1 MNENEIRSLFKVLA
15 DEAVPPSGVHIW
27 PAVQQAYKNRL
38 NHKSYQ
44 DRTTK
49 KFALFL
55 AGSVAVVLAIIFL
68 VGPQNVVAAFRN
80 LMGYLPGIG
89 FVQNVDQAYVLSEPV
104 ALERD
109 GIMVTILEAYADSE
123 QTVVVYQVQGLPASS
138 SSETVA
144 PLSPY
149 LVLQDGSKVELTHG
163 DGGGKDGYWR
173 ERLGFPLLGTNVE
186 SVTLVIPRLRNQSAG
201 AAPENWQLVFQLV
214 PASES
219 AHLQPLLVLT
229 PVPGTDQV
237 DTKDV
242 ATSTNPSAEPIST
255 TSLSLSSTPDPFTS
269 MVQHGVKLRIDSVS
283 QAKVGIIL
291 GMTLQWEDP
300 KWRLG
305 SPWGRNDSF
314 TVTDAKGNL
323 LAVTQGEPPVVP
335 SNSDQQFD
343 SQIFTLPSNSDGPYT
358 VTLKTVDFRANG
370 QGSFPFDPG
379 SSPQIGQEWS
389 VDQTVTIGGHDLHVI
404 AARILPGGREQ
415 SCLQFDIGVDAG
427 VRSLA
432 LSDYANFDHV
442 RGANATWN
450 SGNDL
455 IQTAVCYDVLPPGQL
470 SIQVDSL
477 FFTINGPW
485 QITFD
490 LPDQMS
496 PISEANRVP
505 VSPVPFYDSATS
517 NPTALQTMIVEIDG
531 YKQKLNALASQP
543 GWTHLKYQQQEFLP
557 SGAPRPAPQHRVE
570 EYWDHINE
578 EGKIF
583 EQVEYWTSAETGKT
597 LVGYRV
603 NGELVSV
610 WNSERA
616 VAQPH
621 APTYDFYLASTL
633 HGMIENKRAF
643 QLTREETRVDE
654 IRAVRFDLWIPYSEQ
669 DRSLMNVPL
678 PGPAWGTY
686 ERFYI
691 DPASGRLLQ
700 YEHFYVLETGEQ
712 VLSTVTSQIEI
723 QTGVTPP
730 QEVLDTL
737 AQER

>member
-27 PAVQQAYKNRL
+27 PAVQQAYKNHL
-38 NHKSYQ
+38 SYKSYQ
-44 DRTTK
+44 ERTDK

-55 AGSVAVVLAIIFL
+55 TGSVAVLLVIVFL

-123 QTVVVYQVQGLPASS
+123 QTVAVYEVYNLPDSS
-138 SSETVA
+138 SPETEA
-144 PLSPY
+144 PVSPY
-149 LVLQDGSKVELTHG
+149 LLLRDGSKVQLTHG
-163 DGGGKDGYWR
+163 DGGGKDGQWR
-173 ERLGFPLLGTNVE
+173 ERLGFPALSIKTE
-186 SVTLVIPRLRNQSAG
+186 SITLVIPRLRNQSAG

-214 PASES
+214 PASDN
-219 AHLQPLLVLT
+219 AHLQPLLEPTAITVQPATQT
-229 PVPGTDQV
+229 PDA
-237 DTKDV
+237 V
-242 ATSTNPSAEPIST
+242 ANLSAEPT
-255 TSLSLSSTPDPFTS
+255 TIVSPSLSPTPDPFTS
-269 MVQHGVKLRIDSVS
+269 LVQHGVQLRFDSAS
-283 QAKVGIIL
+283 QANEGIIL
-291 GMTLQWEDP
+291 GMTLQWDDS
-300 KWRLG
+300 KWRLRG
-305 SPWGRNDSF
+305 QWGRNESL
-314 TVTDAKGNL
+314 TITDRLGNP
-323 LAVTQGEPPVVP
+323 LAVVQGEPPVQPSDPQRQTAPQIFIIP
-335 SNSDQQFD
+335 SNSE
-343 SQIFTLPSNSDGPYT
+343 GPYT
-358 VTLKTVDFRANG
+358 ITLQTVDFRISG

-379 SSPQIGQEWS
+379 PSPQVGQEWTL
-389 VDQTVTIGGHDLHVI
+389 DQTITVGGRDLHVI
-404 AARILPGGREQ
+404 AARLLPGGREQ
-415 SCLQFDIGVDAG
+415 TCLQFDVRVDAG
-427 VRSLA
+427 VQSLA

-442 RGANATWN
+442 RGADATWN
-450 SGNDL
+450 SGNDM
-455 IQTAVCYDVLPPGQL
+455 IQTAVCYDALPTGPL
-470 SIQVDSL
+470 TIQVDSL
-477 FFTINGPW
+477 FLTIAGPW
-485 QITFD
+485 QITLD
-490 LPDQMS
+490 LPNQTS
-496 PISEANRVP
+496 PISEISSAT
-505 VSPVPFYDSATS
+505 SKSVPFLDSATS
-517 NPTALQTMIVEIDG
+517 DPTALQAMLVEIDG
-531 YKQKLNALASQP
+531 YKQELNALVSQP
-543 GWTHLKYQQQEFLP
+543 GWTYLKYQQQEFLP
-557 SGAPRPAPQHRVE
+557 SSAPRPAPQPRIE

-583 EQVEYWTSAETGKT
+583 EQVQYWTSAETGKT

-616 VAQPH
+616 VAQPD
-621 APTYDFYLASTL
+621 APTYDFYLASTM

-643 QLTREETRVDE
+643 QLTREETQVDE
-654 IRAVRFDLWIPYSEQ
+654 IRAIRYELWIPYSEQ